1 MPRVMVKGFGEV
13 DLPDG
18 MSQEQMRLAL
28 RQMYPTS
35 ARQSATDALTPIQ
48 TADTYEPTLS
58 EMISS
63 GIGETL
69 YDTGIVSDRYRAMD
83 TGRTLGTATEMLPVV
98 GDMIGGDDFGRA
110 IAQDD
115 MVGTGIGALSTIPV
129 VGKPLGKGIKYAKG
143 KLDFDPL
150 DPNSQDLSQ
159 TKLFHGTSDVI
170 DKPDI
175 NKTQAQ
181 DAGFMGQGFYMTGQ
195 PPVAQHYAEKS
206 ARATGGNPN
215 IHPMTTKA
223 DASLVISPEE
233 AAELKRFIASN
244 PDSSSIVSEKLK
256 QGGYDSIAIKSG
268 DDVVEMNVFDPD
280 MVESK
285 FSASLFDELGDD
297 ALYKFSNINPEY
309 IDTIDELGGLPS
321 PSIGIAKVGDPIS
334 NFGEIGLI
342 GRMDSFDSDPTFA
355 ADVYSP
361 RQPKPDIDLSEDSV
375 LGEQARL
382 RQEQPE
388 IAQAYG
394 IPRFDRSSDPV
405 DAARGEPSIIAEF
418 AQSKGIDVSP
428 QAQTTVTSNFEKM
441 ESLFGSSLELDE
453 GITDSLSNQAKKY
466 FASNLPPKPPENAS
480 KIRKKKYNDKLE
492 LYKAFFDDGQLNDL
506 GYEVLKNEYD
516 VNKAKSVFDKNTA
529 ARNLKDQFRE
539 QGLEGEF
546 EQFIQD
552 KVKSMNPQK
561 SLFDSDYFYN
571 TGERRSLEYNM
582 DNILKAMNKQDVRG
596 GEGFGGVGGTRALVT
611 PRLKTIKDIK
621 DNRGR
626 IITGGE
632 FNDITSDMDNLTAD
646 LQDYLIKESPE
657 LEDVFDGYN
666 TFHEEIAE
674 YIKGNPS
681 AFDNISGESKGA
693 VDLYLKDLED
703 MPTEYFE
710 AKPRRAVELSEFYGA
725 VVPKGT
731 SRKVTA
737 PLENAGLKIEYYDP
751 EKGRTGAIKNL
762 HKSSGGQIMFSAGG
776 IAFLTTGDDE
786 QETEL

>member
-48 TADTYEPTLS
+48 AADTYEPTLS

-268 DDVVEMNVFDPD
+268 DDVIEMNVFDPN

-297 ALYKFSNINPEY
+297 
-309 IDTIDELGGLPS
+309 TPS
-321 PSIGIAKVGDPIS
+321 
-334 NFGEIGLI
+334 
-342 GRMDSFDSDPTFA
+342 
-355 ADVYSP
+355 
-361 RQPKPDIDLSEDSV
+361 
-375 LGEQARL
+375 
-382 RQEQPE
+382 
-388 IAQAYG
+388 
-394 IPRFDRSSDPV
+394 
-405 DAARGEPSIIAEF
+405 
-418 AQSKGIDVSP
+418 
-428 QAQTTVTSNFEKM
+428 
-441 ESLFGSSLELDE
+441 
-453 GITDSLSNQAKKY
+453 
-466 FASNLPPKPPENAS
+466 
-480 KIRKKKYNDKLE
+480 
-492 LYKAFFDDGQLNDL
+492 
-506 GYEVLKNEYD
+506 
-516 VNKAKSVFDKNTA
+516 
-529 ARNLKDQFRE
+529 
-539 QGLEGEF
+539 
-546 EQFIQD
+546 
-552 KVKSMNPQK
+552 
-561 SLFDSDYFYN
+561 SLFDQIDTSYRGQHTAPYRDDEDYHSSLDDVTNMFGDDIYTGNAVRYFGVGSDYDQEAVDIIQQMAGDPDGMVTIYRAVPEGVDDIN
-571 TGERRSLEYNM
+571 PRDWVTTTKQYALDHIGGDEGYKVISKEV
-582 DNILKAMNKQDVRG
+582 KAK
-596 GEGFGGVGGTRALVT
+596 
-611 PRLKTIKDIK
+611 
-621 DNRGR
+621 
-626 IITGGE
+626 
-632 FNDITSDMDNLTAD
+632 
-646 LQDYLIKESPE
+646 
-657 LEDVFDGYN
+657 DVFTDGN
-666 TFHEEIAE
+666 SIHEF
-674 YIKGNPS
+674 G
-681 AFDNISGESKGA
+681 
-693 VDLYLKDLED
+693 
-703 MPTEYFE
+703 
-710 AKPRRAVELSEFYGA
+710 
-725 VVPKGT
+725 
-731 SRKVTA
+731 
-737 PLENAGLKIEYYDP
+737 YDP
-751 EKGRTGAIKNL
+751 TDK
-762 HKSSGGQIMFSAGG
+762 
-776 IAFLTTGDDE
+776 
-786 QETEL
+786 